1 MPLPAVLAAVGAAA
15 QIGESLTSFFKGRKR
30 NKELD
35 RAYRSR
41 PLASVQSEIE
51 ANRALALNRY
61 NATNPYIG
69 YATNNLNKQ
78 SADATGRAMR
88 RATDSAAA
96 LEAMVNIN
104 DSMSEQNQKLAVTG
118 DQMNRQDMG
127 IYMDANRD
135 LAREKTRVWD
145 WNEKQKYLERL
156 QRYQEPTS
164 GDQSMMNALGGIQ
177 GMAGDMFGI
186 AANDP
191 QFFNQLFK

>member
-1 MPLPAVLAAVGAAA
+1 
-15 QIGESLTSFFKGRKR
+15 
-30 NKELD
+30 
-35 RAYRSR
+35 
-41 PLASVQSEIE
+41 
-51 ANRALALNRY
+51 
-61 NATNPYIG
+61 
-69 YATNNLNKQ
+69 
-78 SADATGRAMR
+78 MR

-104 DSMSEQNQKLAVTG
+104 DSMAEQNQKLAVTG

-164 GDQSMMNALGGIQ
+164 GDQSMMNAFGGIQ

-191 QFFNQLFK
+191 QFFNQLFNIR